1 MQTNHNPPSAIIL
14 AAGTSSRMGNGRH
27 KLLLPLGERPVLA
40 HTIAATVASQA
51 HPIIVVL
58 GHQAMLVRSAIN
70 HFINSKEII
79 TIENP
84 HYLQGMSTSIHAGI
98 HALQSTEPP
107 PTGALIILGDQ
118 PLLSPHILDTLISA
132 KDTTSK
138 PIAVP
143 LYGGKRGN
151 PVLFDRSLFP
161 ELLQVS
167 GDEGGRSV
175 IAHHQ
180 QDVIGVELG
189 SAVATYDVDTWEAY
203 QEVVREWSRKQEQH
217 FYP

>member
-14 AAGTSSRMGNGRH
+14 AAGTSSRMGNGHH
-27 KLLLPLGERPVLA
+27 KLLLPLGEQSVLA

-51 HPIIVVL
+51 RPIIVVL
-58 GHQAMLVRSAIN
+58 GHQAALVRSAIAP
-70 HFINSKEII
+70 FINSNEII

-84 HYLQGMSTSIHAGI
+84 HFLHGMSTSIHAGI
-98 HALQSTEPP
+98 HALQSREPSP
-107 PTGALIILGDQ
+107 PGALIILGDQ

-132 KDTTSK
+132 KNATSK
-138 PIAVP
+138 PIVVP

-175 IAHHQ
+175 IARHQ

-203 QEVVREWSRKQEQH
+203 QEVVTAWQRKQKRSNE
-217 FYP
+217 